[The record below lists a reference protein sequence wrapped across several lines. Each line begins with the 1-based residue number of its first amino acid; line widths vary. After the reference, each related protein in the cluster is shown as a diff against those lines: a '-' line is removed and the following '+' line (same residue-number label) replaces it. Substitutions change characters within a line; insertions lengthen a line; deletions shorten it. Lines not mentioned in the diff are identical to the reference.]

1 MNPEALEEA
10 NVQWKDIV
18 SRSTWHE
25 NILEDINPD
34 ATFPDQQT
42 ALHLAA
48 QFDYVELAD
57 LLLSKNAE
65 IDLKDI
71 EGYTPL
77 LQAAVFR
84 SYSVLKLL
92 LVRGADPKHCTNSGL
107 DLADL
112 LKIGLDYYSH
122 GNTGADGRG

>member
-1 MNPEALEEA
+1 MSSEDLEEA
-10 NVQWKDIV
+10 NIQWKDIV
-18 SRSTWHE
+18 SRSSWHE
-25 NILEDINPD
+25 NISEDINPD
-34 ATFPDQQT
+34 ATFSDRQT

-57 LLLSKNAE
+57 LLLSKNAQ

-92 LVRGADPKHCTNSGL
+92 LVRGADPKLCTNSGL
-107 DLADL
+107 DLAEL
-112 LKIGLDYYSH
+112 LKLGVEYH
-122 GNTGADGRG
+122 FCGNKGDR

>member
-1 MNPEALEEA
+1 MSSEALELA
-10 NVQWKDIV
+10 YNQWMDIV
-18 SRSTWHE
+18 SRTNWHD
-25 NILEDINPD
+25 NISEGIDPNAI
-34 ATFPDQQT
+34 FPDRQT

-48 QFDYVELAD
+48 QFDYVELAEW
-57 LLLSKNAE
+57 LLSNNAE

-77 LQAAVFR
+77 LQAAVFL
-84 SYSVLKLL
+84 SYSVIKLL

-112 LKIGLDYYSH
+112 LRIGVEIQISLGS
-122 GNTGADGRG
+122 GVS